1 MHSKS
6 ASALSLSYT
15 NKREANSSSSSSC
28 VLNTE
33 NSEILPD
40 LSHLSEEERQII
52 ASVLERQRAEELG
65 FSSET
70 KR

>member
-15 NKREANSSSSSSC
+15 NKREANSSSSSC

>member
-40 LSHLSEEERQII
+40 LSEEEHQII
-52 ASVLERQRAEELG
+52 ASVLERHRAEELG

>member
-15 NKREANSSSSSSC
+15 NKREANSSSSC